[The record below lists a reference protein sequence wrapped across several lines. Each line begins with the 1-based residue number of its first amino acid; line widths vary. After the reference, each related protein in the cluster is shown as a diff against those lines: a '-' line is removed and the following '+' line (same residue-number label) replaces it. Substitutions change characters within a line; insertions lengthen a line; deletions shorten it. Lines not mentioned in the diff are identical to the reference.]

1 MDVDKP
7 ATRRRARRRPAGPDR
22 VSARDVAR
30 HAGVSVATVSRV
42 LNASGPVADK
52 VRRQVVAAV
61 EILGYTPNAAAR
73 ALVRSRSET
82 IGAVVPTLE
91 NASFAIAVEA
101 LQARLRAAGY
111 TLLLASSGYDSANES
126 TQVRTLLTRGV
137 EGVVVVGGSHH
148 AEIEQL
154 CAARGVPL
162 VQTWT
167 LRPDAACV
175 GFDNRAVGRQL
186 ADYLLDLG
194 HRHIGVIAGV
204 TRGNDRAA
212 ARVAGIAEALA
223 ARGLALARE
232 HLIERPYRIAEG
244 QIGLR
249 ALLASEPRPT
259 AVICGNDLLA
269 FGALLEARKHGIAVP
284 GELSIAGIDDLEFAA
299 ELDPP
304 LTTLRVPAEEIGRRS
319 AEYLIDRLEGRTVA
333 TVTEVA
339 TSLIVR
345 GSTAPAPTSTLP
357 TSTGPQPGG
366 PNQGDDR

>member
-1 MDVDKP
+1 MDADTP
-7 ATRRRARRRPAGPDR
+7 APRRRARRRPAGPDR

-30 HAGVSVATVSRV
+30 HAGVSIATVSRV
-42 LNASGPVADK
+42 LNDSGPVADP
-52 VRRQVVAAV
+52 VRRLV
-61 EILGYTPNAAAR
+61 EQAIDKLGYTPNAAAR

-91 NASFAIAVEA
+91 NATFAIAVEA
-101 LQARLRAAGY
+101 LQSRLREAGY
-111 TLLLASSGYDSANES
+111 TLLLASSGYDRSNES
-126 TQVRTLLTRGV
+126 TQVRALLARGV
-137 EGVVVVGGSHH
+137 EGVMVVGGAHDP
-148 AEIEQL
+148 EIEQL

-167 LRPDAACV
+167 LRPDAPCV

-194 HRHIGVIAGV
+194 HRQIGVIAGV

-212 ARVAGIAEALA
+212 ERVAGITEALS
-223 ARGLALARE
+223 ARGLDLPRE
-232 HLIERPYRIAEG
+232 QLIERPYRIAEG

-249 ALLASEPRPT
+249 ALLASEPHPT

-269 FGALLEARKHGIAVP
+269 FGAMLEARKRGIRVP
-284 GELSIAGIDDLEFAA
+284 DDLSVAGIDDLEFAA

-304 LTTLRVPAEEIGRRS
+304 LTTIRVPAEEIGRRS
-319 AEYLIDRLEGRTVA
+319 AEYLIDRLDGRTVA
-333 TVTEVA
+333 TVTEVG

-345 GSTAPAPTSTLP
+345 GSTGPAP
-357 TSTGPQPGG
+357 QR
-366 PNQGDDR
+366 GDRE

>member
-1 MDVDKP
+1 MEADTP
-7 ATRRRARRRPAGPDR
+7 APRRRARRRPAGPDR

-30 HAGVSVATVSRV
+30 LAGVSVATVSRV

-61 EILGYTPNAAAR
+61 EALGYTPNAAAR

-126 TQVRTLLTRGV
+126 TQVRTLLGRGV
-137 EGVVVVGGSHH
+137 EGMVVVGGNHD

-167 LRPDAACV
+167 LRPDAPCV

-304 LTTLRVPAEEIGRRS
+304 LTTLRVPAAEIGRRS

-333 TVTEVA
+333 AVTEVA

-345 GSTAPAPTSTLP
+345 GSTAPVPTK
-357 TSTGPQPGG
+357 
-366 PNQGDDR
+366 QGDRP

>member
-1 MDVDKP
+1 MEVDTP
-7 ATRRRARRRPAGPDR
+7 APRRRARRRPARPQR

-52 VRRQVVAAV
+52 VRRQVVASV
-61 EILGYTPNAAAR
+61 EALGYTPNAAAR

-101 LQARLRAAGY
+101 LQARLRTAGY
-111 TLLLASSGYDSANES
+111 TLLLASSGYDRNNES

-137 EGVVVVGGSHH
+137 EGVVVVGGRHDP
-148 AEIEQL
+148 EIEQL
-154 CAARGVPL
+154 CATRGVPL

-167 LRPDAACV
+167 LRPDAPCV
-175 GFDNRAVGRQL
+175 GFDNQAVGRQL

-194 HRHIGVIAGV
+194 HRTIGVIAGV

-212 ARVAGIAEALA
+212 ERVAGITEALA
-223 ARGLALARE
+223 GRGLGLARE

-244 QIGLR
+244 QTGLR

-269 FGALLEARKHGIAVP
+269 FGALLEARKRGIAVP
-284 GELSIAGIDDLEFAA
+284 AELSVAGIGDMEFAA

-304 LTTLRVPAEEIGRRS
+304 LTTTRVPAEEIGRRS
-319 AEYLIDRLEGRTVA
+319 ADYLIDRLEGRTVA
-333 TVTEVA
+333 TVTEVT

-345 GSTAPAPTSTLP
+345 GSTGPAPHP
-357 TSTGPQPGG
+357 IPQPALK
-366 PNQGDDR
+366 PGDRR

>member
-1 MDVDKP
+1 MEAEKRAP
-7 ATRRRARRRPAGPDR
+7 RRRARRPAGPVR

-42 LNASGPVADK
+42 LNASGPVADQ
-52 VRRQVVAAV
+52 VRRQVVAAI
-61 EILGYTPNAAAR
+61 ETLGYTPNAAAR

-101 LQARLRAAGY
+101 LQARLREAGY
-111 TLLLASSGYDSANES
+111 TLLLASSGYDRANES
-126 TQVRTLLTRGV
+126 TQIRTLLARGV
-137 EGVVVVGGSHH
+137 EGVVVVGGDHDP
-148 AEIEQL
+148 EIEQL

-162 VQTWT
+162 VRTWT
-167 LRPDAACV
+167 LRPDVPCV
-175 GFDNRAVGRQL
+175 GFDNRAVGRRL
-186 ADYLLDLG
+186 ADCLLDLG
-194 HRHIGVIAGV
+194 HRHIGVIAGL
-204 TRGNDRAA
+204 THDNDRAA
-212 ARVAGIAEALA
+212 ERVAGVAEALS
-223 ARGLALARE
+223 ARGLSLARE

-269 FGALLEARKHGIAVP
+269 FGALLEARKRGIDVP
-284 GELSIAGIDDLEFAA
+284 GELSIAGIGDMEFAA

-304 LTTLRVPAEEIGRRS
+304 LTTTRVPVQDIGRRS
-319 AEYLIDRLEGRTVA
+319 ADYLIDRLDGRTVA

-339 TSLIVR
+339 THLIVR
-345 GSTAPAPTSTLP
+345 GSTGPAPK
-357 TSTGPQPGG
+357 
-366 PNQGDDR
+366 QGDEP